1 MKLDS
6 TSHVPKLELVC
17 TVLRVFKEAPTRAR
31 SSIQSQTWDWPEC
44 IDMLAFEGVATRLI
58 VVSIAKVVE
67 DG

>member
-17 TVLRVFKEAPTRAR
+17 TVPRVFKEAPTRAQ
-31 SSIQSQTWDWPEC
+31 SSIQSQTWDWPER
-44 IDMLAFEGVATRLI
+44 INILAFKGVATRLI

-67 DG
+67 NG